1 MENPSVTHNT
11 FVIERTYN
19 SPPDRVFD
27 AFADPA
33 KKRRWYADSHGVEE
47 FAMDFRVGG
56 HDTARFLIAHGPVQ
70 GSTITSDTLYQDIV
84 PNRRIVTAYTMD
96 LNGVRMSASQSTFEF
111 LPTAEGTKLI
121 FTEQGAFFEKSDG
134 PEMRHNGWRKL
145 LEELA
150 AILERVETHA

>member
-1 MENPSVTHNT
+1 MESTTVTHNT
-11 FVIERTYN
+11 FVIERTYDT
-19 SPPDRVFD
+19 PPDRVFA

-47 FAMDFRVGG
+47 FEMDFRVGG
-56 HDTARFLIAHGPVQ
+56 HDTARFVIAHGPVQ

-96 LNGVRMSASQSTFEF
+96 LNGVRMSSSQSTFEF
-111 LPTAEGTKLI
+111 LPVKGGTKLV

-134 PEMRHNGWRKL
+134 PEMRQNGWRKL

-150 AILERVETHA
+150 GVLQHSEAHA